1 MIGNKRIKLGR
12 DKERERER
20 EREREISY
28 EKEKGISMRIKAN
41 KICFPSD
48 RPNNQI
54 SI

>member
-1 MIGNKRIKLGR
+1 MIGNKRIKFVR
-12 DKERERER
+12 DR

-28 EKEKGISMRIKAN
+28 EREKGISKRIKAN